1 MILKLD
7 VIAHTENI
15 IVLIKAVSKS
25 VVLPQIQ
32 QCYILKRAAASHHHS
47 LYPL

>member
-7 VIAHTENI
+7 VVAHTENI
-15 IVLIKAVSKS
+15 TALIKAVSKS

-32 QCYILKRAAASHHHS
+32 QCYILKKSS
-47 LYPL
+47 S